1 ISASINFQASQQE
14 LDEGEDPSSPQTM
27 TANVTY
33 NNGRFFSIYA
43 LRFSTKLTY
52 NKRFKD
58 DEFEGSETTESETRF
73 DYRVGLLT
81 TSLTFRIMEV
91 VGGTTT
97 ESLTFS
103 ATRTF

>member
-1 ISASINFQASQQE
+1 
-14 LDEGEDPSSPQTM
+14 M
-27 TANVTY
+27 TANVVYT
-33 NNGRFFSIYA
+33 NGRFLGIYP

-52 NKRFKD
+52 NKRFETD
-58 DEFEGSETTESETRF
+58 DREGAETTESETRF

-81 TSLTFRIMEV
+81 TSLTLRIMEV